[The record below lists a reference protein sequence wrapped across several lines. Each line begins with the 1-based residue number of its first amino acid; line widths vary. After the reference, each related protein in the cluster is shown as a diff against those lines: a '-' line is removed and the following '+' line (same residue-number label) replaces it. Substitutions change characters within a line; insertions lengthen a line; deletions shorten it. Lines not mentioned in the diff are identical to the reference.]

1 MSEPAFYALAAA
13 ILASGAGVIVLSNPV
28 HCALALIAT
37 LFLVAVAFAA
47 LGAHLVAAL
56 QIIIYAGAVVV
67 LFLFVIMLLSVEKES
82 NEGSSAA
89 LRVAAVVAASTMG
102 LTLGRILW
110 SAWSDGGGITELP
123 ADFGRTTDLARL
135 LFREHALA
143 FELTSVLLLV
153 AVVGAIVLARRESD

>member
-1 MSEPAFYALAAA
+1 MSEPAFYALAAG

-56 QIIIYAGAVVV
+56 QVIIYAGAVVV
-67 LFLFVIMLLSVEKES
+67 LFLFVIMLLSVERES
-82 NEGSSAA
+82 HEGSSVL
-89 LRVAAVVAASTMG
+89 LRVAGAVAASTMG
-102 LTLGRILW
+102 LTLGRVLW
-110 SAWSDGGGITELP
+110 AAWSSGAVIVTPDN
-123 ADFGRTTDLARL
+123 FGRTSDVARL
-135 LFREHALA
+135 LFREHAVA

-153 AVVGAIVLARRESD
+153 AVVGAIVLARRESE